1 MESDVGGVVDIEG
14 EDLLIDEAV
23 ELAEDIGE
31 EVMFSVEVVE
41 EAT

>member
-23 ELAEDIGE
+23 ELVEDIGE

>member
-23 ELAEDIGE
+23 ELVEDIGE
-31 EVMFSVEVVE
+31 EMMFSVEVVE

>member
-14 EDLLIDEAV
+14 EDLLIDESV
-23 ELAEDIGE
+23 ELVEDIGE